1 MIDLSD
7 QIEKLKTEYHIINT
21 EFMFDV
27 STFFVSNQWFGTQPE
42 VTENGRI
49 LMEDAQ
55 FERCRKSLEEFCQH
69 YDCNEEADKKI
80 KTAVAS
86 DRSSIQT
93 VLQRCGTGNRGSQ

>member
-69 YDCNEEADKKI
+69 YDCNEEEKNKKLI
-80 KTAVAS
+80 
-86 DRSSIQT
+86 
-93 VLQRCGTGNRGSQ
+93 

>member
-27 STFFVSNQWFGTQPE
+27 STFFVSNQWFGTRPE

-49 LMEDAQ
+49 LMEDVQ

-69 YDCNEEADKKI
+69 YDCNEEE
-80 KTAVAS
+80 KT
-86 DRSSIQT
+86 R
-93 VLQRCGTGNRGSQ
+93 N